1 MRQYLLP
8 LVTLA
13 LAVVV
18 LVDRMQHVRDQSNSE
33 DVALEQRGAAA
44 PALTSE
50 VGTSTPGRVVTSA
63 TTGSATPNIDR
74 LTRLAVRRQLADA
87 AGTAYLDS
95 LLASTDSI
103 LRRWPD
109 RGSTPIRV
117 AIVEGGVDGYRPRMA
132 TFVRRALG
140 LWEDSE
146 AGVTFALEEDTTR
159 ADVVVRWIDRF
170 SFDRAGQTDITWD
183 RAGRVRHA
191 AISLAIR
198 TSTGV
203 RLPEASLF
211 AVAVHETGHAIGLP
225 HSADSSDV
233 MFPATRVGVLTAR
246 DRRTAQ
252 LLYALPV
259 GPVADE
265 VRQ

>member
-1 MRQYLLP
+1 MSKYLLP
-8 LVTLA
+8 VVTLA

-18 LVDRMQHVRDQSNSE
+18 LFDRLQHVRDTRAE
-33 DVALEQRGAAA
+33 YDVALEQRAAA
-44 PALTSE
+44 TPALTSR
-50 VGTSTPGRVVTSA
+50 VGTATPARA
-63 TTGSATPNIDR
+63 TAMPPAPSGTPNIDR
-74 LTRLAVRRQLADA
+74 LARLAVRQQLAAA
-87 AGTAYLDS
+87 AGNAYLDS

-103 LRRWPD
+103 VRRWPD
-109 RGSTPIRV
+109 RGTLPIRV

-140 LWEDSE
+140 LWEDAD
-146 AGVTFALEEDTTR
+146 AGVSFALEEDTTR

-198 TSTGV
+198 TSSGV

-225 HSADSSDV
+225 HSADSADV
-233 MFPATRVGVLTAR
+233 MFPATRVGVLTPR

-259 GPVADE
+259 GPVTE
-265 VRQ
+265 EPR